1 MCKTGSNM
9 LRASNLEQRVIS
21 TGVLS
26 PAGASRQ
33 QEKGC
38 RGTPSVA

>member
-9 LRASNLEQRVIS
+9 LRVPNLEQRVIS
-21 TGVLS
+21 MGVLS
-26 PAGASRQ
+26 LAGASRQ

-38 RGTPSVA
+38 RETPSAD